1 MDKLQLKIGWVLVL
15 VWMIGITVIVTNY
28 RSTSVMMDK
37 VEQLDSKID
46 ALRSRLFF
54 DAPYRIHFANEQK
67 AELETIIQLKGELE
81 QQQGNSWFEPDV
93 QQLLFTTDRFIEHSL
108 AFVAN
113 ELALIDLID
122 QIQTSREQYTEQ
134 PQMALLYYQLSA
146 NVFEAMF
153 SSQSSTS
160 TAYRQLDALYAESV
174 NLPEADKQRLQSV
187 LAKTSLV
194 MGGYAQGAFLVGKLI
209 DHTVHDEVTSVE
221 GQYHQLLK
229 THLMIGALFSGGL
242 MIAVVLLW
250 QSSQRRENSNEA
262 SEPHATSST
271 AVVPPVAAV
280 SPAAVQLSEKTHTN
294 TVPVIEEP
302 EPAAPVEQPTSAE
315 PPVNET
321 EENSGSEIDFA
332 SMLDSLG
339 DDRESMCMLLEVF
352 IEDHGN
358 DVEDIG
364 RLLTD
369 SPDEAMRKA
378 HSLKGVGGNLG
389 AMNLREAA
397 GKIETAINQDVTQVP
412 ILLQELDLLLS
423 KALQEAQQFLDEEQ
437 AA

>member
-1 MDKLQLKIGWVLVL
+1 MDKLQLKLGWVLVL

-54 DAPYRIHFANEQK
+54 DAPYRIHFATEQK
-67 AELETIIQLKGELE
+67 AELEKIIQLKGELE
-81 QQQGNSWFEPDV
+81 QQQGKSWFEPDV
-93 QQLLFTTDRFIEHSL
+93 QQLLFTTDRFVEHSQ

-113 ELALIDLID
+113 ELALIDLIG
-122 QIQTSREQYTEQ
+122 QIQTSRDYYIEQ

-160 TAYRQLDALYAESV
+160 TAYRHLDALYAESV
-174 NLPEADKQRLQSV
+174 KLPETDKQRLQSA

-209 DHTVHDEVTSVE
+209 DHTVHDEVAGVE
-221 GQYHQLLK
+221 RQYHQLLQ

-242 MIAVVLLW
+242 MIAMVLLW
-250 QSSQRRENSNEA
+250 QSSQRRSDSHDGTEPQIA
-262 SEPHATSST
+262 SSVNVVEDSEQRQSAT
-271 AVVPPVAAV
+271 V
-280 SPAAVQLSEKTHTN
+280 SI
-294 TVPVIEEP
+294 IEEP
-302 EPAAPVEQPTSAE
+302 QPEPVEEPVVAE
-315 PPVNET
+315 PPEVND
-321 EENSGSEIDFA
+321 NVVSSGSEIDFD

-352 IEDHGN
+352 IEDHAN
-358 DVEDIG
+358 DVADIS
-364 RLLTD
+364 RLLSD

-412 ILLQELDLLLS
+412 ALLNDLDVLLS